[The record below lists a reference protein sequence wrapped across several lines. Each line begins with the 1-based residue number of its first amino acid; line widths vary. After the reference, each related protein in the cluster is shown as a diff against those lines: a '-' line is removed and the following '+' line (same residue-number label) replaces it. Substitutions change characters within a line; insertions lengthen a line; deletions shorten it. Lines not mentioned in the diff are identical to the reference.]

1 MNYLLLPVLTI
12 LNLVLVATHAALP
25 PELYWKSMLP
35 TTPMPKAI
43 TDILHPD
50 WMEDKSTNVGVGK
63 GGVSVDTDKGKP
75 KGNSVHVGKGGV
87 NVHAGRGANVNVG
100 GGGVSVN
107 AGHKRKGK
115 PATVVVGPHSPFA
128 YNYAATETQLHDDP
142 RAALFFL
149 EKDLHPGTKMNLNF
163 IRSSNAAAFLPRQVA
178 SATPFSSEKLTHI
191 FNKFSVKPESEEAHI
206 MKNTIEECEDAS
218 IQGEEKYC
226 ATSLESMVDFSIL
239 KLGKSVKVVSTVVD
253 NKSAGLK
260 KYTLKSG
267 LMKLTAR
274 DKAVVCHKQ
283 NYPYAIFYCHKS
295 ESTRAYSVPL
305 EADNGTRVKAVVVCH
320 TDTSKWNPK
329 HLAFQVLKIKPGTLS
344 VCHFLPED
352 HIVWVPN

>member
-1 MNYLLLPVLTI
+1 MQ
-12 LNLVLVATHAALP
+12 LVLVATHAALP
-25 PELYWKSMLP
+25 PELYWKSVLP

-43 TDILHPD
+43 TDILHPG

-63 GGVSVDTDKGKP
+63 
-75 KGNSVHVGKGGV
+75 
-87 NVHAGRGANVNVG
+87 
-100 GGGVSVN
+100 GVSVN

-149 EKDLHPGTKMNLNF
+149 EKDLHPGTKMDLNF
-163 IRSSNAAAFLPRQVA
+163 IRSSNVAAFLPRQVA
-178 SATPFSSEKLTHI
+178 SATPFSSEKLSHI
-191 FNKFSVKPESEEAHI
+191 FNKFSVKPESEEAHV
-206 MKNTIEECEDAS
+206 MKNTIEECEDAA

-226 ATSLESMVDFSIL
+226 ATSLESMVDFSIS
-239 KLGKSVKVVSTVVD
+239 KLGKRVKVVSTTVVD

-267 LMKLTAR
+267 LMKLTAE

-283 NYPYAIFYCHKS
+283 NYPYAIFYCHKT
-295 ESTRAYSVPL
+295 ESTRAYFVPL
-305 EADNGTRVKAVVVCH
+305 EADNGTRVKADAVVVCH
-320 TDTSKWNPK
+320 TDTSKWNPE
-329 HLAFQVLKIKPGTLS
+329 HIAFQVLKIKPGTLS
-344 VCHFLPED
+344 VCHFLPVD
-352 HIVWVPN
+352 HIVWVPE